1 MQNVVILKIY
11 FETGANLSEALSPPR
26 FCLGWSSNFVGS
38 ESDQIQSVKLL
49 QNMLSNRTQHP
60 SPGVGQWSTSPC
72 HGGATGPYQLPIALG
87 WSRVLTSLTLPV
99 ELAKGTYQP
108 PFALEVAPGRLV
120 ITSFHLLY

>member
-49 QNMLSNRTQHP
+49 QNMVSNTTQQHP
-60 SPGVGQWSTSPC
+60 HPLPSLNHTLYC
-72 HGGATGPYQLPIALG
+72 LYFDTEKGG
-87 WSRVLTSLTLPV
+87 R
-99 ELAKGTYQP
+99 
-108 PFALEVAPGRLV
+108 GR
-120 ITSFHLLY
+120 